1 MRSLRY
7 TVIASRIRDR
17 IRHDVSSKT
26 QHSDKR
32 GQSPS
37 AGNTEPEHQGRNKY
51 ENIGLS
57 NWRGQ
62 PTERSVEF
70 KIQTLRSSALF
81 FSANH

>member
-1 MRSLRY
+1 
-7 TVIASRIRDR
+7 VIASRIRNR
-17 IRHDVSSKT
+17 IRNDISGKT
-26 QHSDKR
+26 QHSEKR

-37 AGNTEPEHQGRNKY
+37 PSNSEPEHQGRNKY

-70 KIQTLRSSALF
+70 KIQTLGSSALF